1 MCAQLPG
8 AVQKSA
14 RKRKHPYAQEYRA
27 LYRRS
32 KADPP
37 ANYADYHAEQAVYRI
52 VIATQD
58 HSKNDAACQNQE
70 Y

>member
-52 VIATQD
+52 VIAT
-58 HSKNDAACQNQE
+58 
-70 Y
+70 